1 MAKTKVAEKKAV
13 VPATKTTREFKIGS
27 KTIVVSNEDLI
38 CGGILLVLVMIV
50 HSIRSNFLGIPFER
64 DEGIYSYFG
73 TLVLEGKIPYKDFY
87 EVKFPGLFYFFAMI
101 VAMFGDTVEGMHTGF
116 MWVNILSIVF
126 LYFAARNLFSP
137 VAGVITALTF
147 AFVSLTPNLSG
158 FTVQSEQGVSFFIS
172 MGLLFYSLCKVNG
185 KLIWYLLMGLAMGCA
200 FMVKTTGVFLA
211 LWGGFLIITDF
222 WFTKPRAWKQ
232 FWKQIFAYAIGGFSI
247 IGLMFGII
255 IMKGSFNEM
264 MYWTVEHARQYA
276 SSMPY
281 EEGVKY
287 FKYTRDAI
295 LQNYK
300 FFWYHSILAVG
311 LCLLRPINIKYKIL
325 GVTLLGF
332 SFFTIVPGYF
342 FYGHYWIQTVPGL
355 ALVAGLTFYSV
366 IAILQNTFNF
376 KQPIVKW
383 IYLGIFG
390 LLTFNHVS
398 TLKSYY
404 YHPNYERILRA
415 VYGNNPFPE
424 SWEIGQ
430 YINSHSKP
438 EDNIVLIG
446 SEPQIYFYTHKKSP
460 SRHAYFTSI
469 VNNVKDHKLWQQE
482 FERDTEK
489 AKPKFVVFFN
499 HPLSLLVQPNVD
511 RGVFDWANKYIQENY
526 QIVGLVDM
534 IEGQQSV
541 YKYNEELNTYK
552 PVSQNQIYIYQRKD
566 TLTPNKPA

>member
-1 MAKTKVAEKKAV
+1 MAKAKVAEKKVAA
-13 VPATKTTREFKIGS
+13 PAAKPTREFKIGN
-27 KTIVVSNEDLI
+27 KTIVISNEDLI
-38 CGGILLVLVMIV
+38 CAGLLLVLVMIV

-73 TLVLEGKIPYKDFY
+73 KLVLEGKTPYKDFY

-101 VAMFGDTVEGMHTGF
+101 VGLFGDTVQGMHTGF
-116 MWVNILSIVF
+116 MYVNIISMIC

-137 VAGVITALTF
+137 VAGLITAITF

-158 FTVQSEQGVSFFIS
+158 FTVQAEHGVAFFIS
-172 MGLLFYSLCKVNG
+172 IGLLFYSLARTKE
-185 KLIWYLLMGLAMGCA
+185 KFIYYLLMGLAMGCA

-211 LWGGFLIITDF
+211 VWGGLVIITDF
-222 WFTKPRAWKQ
+222 WFTKPRVWKQ
-232 FWKQIFAYAIGGFSI
+232 LWKNMAAYAIGGFSI
-247 IGLMFGII
+247 IILMFCII
-255 IMKGSFNEM
+255 AAKGSFKEM
-264 MYWTVEHARQYA
+264 IYWTIEHAKQYA

-342 FYGHYWIQTVPGL
+342 FYGHYWIQVVPGL

-366 IAILQNTFNF
+366 MQILQNTFNV
-376 KQPIVKW
+376 KQPAIKFV
-383 IYLGIFG
+383 YLGIFAA
-390 LLTFNHVS
+390 LTFNHVS
-398 TLKSYY
+398 ELKSYY

-424 SWEIGQ
+424 SWEIAN
-430 YINSHSKP
+430 YINAHSKP

-446 SEPQIYFYTHKKSP
+446 SEPEIYFYTHKKSP

-482 FERDTEK
+482 FAKDTEK

-511 RGVFDWANKYIQENY
+511 RWVFDWANKFIQENY

-534 IEGQQSV
+534 VDGQQSV
-541 YKYNEELNTYK
+541 YKYGTDINTYK

-566 TLTPNKPA
+566 TLQNPV